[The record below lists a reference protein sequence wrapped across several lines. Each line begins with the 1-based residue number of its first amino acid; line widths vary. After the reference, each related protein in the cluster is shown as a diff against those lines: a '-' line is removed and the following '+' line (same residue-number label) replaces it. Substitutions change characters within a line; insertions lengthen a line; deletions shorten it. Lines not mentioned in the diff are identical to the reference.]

1 MPAAVATHR
10 TVVEPDPVTLVGVN
24 DPQARPVDG
33 MMLKVTVPANP
44 LTGMTVTVEVADWPA
59 FAATGVLA
67 ARLKSWNR
75 KRAVTEWDREL
86 LVPVIV
92 SV

>member
-1 MPAAVATHR
+1 
-10 TVVEPDPVTLVGVN
+10 
-24 DPQARPVDG
+24 